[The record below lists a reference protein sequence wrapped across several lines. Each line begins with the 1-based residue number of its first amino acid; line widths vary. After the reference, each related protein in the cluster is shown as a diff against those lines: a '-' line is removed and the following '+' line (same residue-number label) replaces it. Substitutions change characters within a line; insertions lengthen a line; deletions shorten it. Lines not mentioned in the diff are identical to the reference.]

1 MAADLKV
8 ALTHTNGI
16 QLSPKCVCVFSV
28 PCVGGSNVCV
38 LFSSTGI
45 LTS

>member
-1 MAADLKV
+1 MEADLKV
-8 ALTHTNGI
+8 APAHTNGI
-16 QLSPKCVCVFSV
+16 QLSPKCVCVCV
-28 PCVGGSNVCV
+28 QCVGGSNVCV